1 METTRK
7 TVNIA
12 IVEDDEDA
20 KQTLCDALDRFG
32 QSRGIDFCKHC
43 FSLSLEFLENYVGDY
58 DIVFMDIQ
66 LPDYDGMSAAKRL
79 REKDKSVVL
88 VFVTNFAQ
96 YALNGYE
103 VDAAD
108 FIVKPIEYAHFETK
122 MLRIIAQINT
132 CDIVIAVKTYDGSV
146 VSVAASLLMYV
157 EVMGHGLT
165 YHTTFGTFGAYGT
178 LYKAEERLKAAK
190 FVRCNSCYLVN
201 PRYVESVNNYTTVV
215 GGDELK
221 ISYAKR
227 REYRKAVAEY
237 LGGLV

>member
-1 METTRK
+1 MDAQRK
-7 TVNIA
+7 TVNVA
-12 IVEDDEDA
+12 IIEDDESA
-20 KQTLCDALDRFG
+20 KQTLCAALDKFG
-32 QSRGIDFCKHC
+32 QACGMDFCKHC
-43 FSLSLEFLENYVGDY
+43 FSLSLEFLDNYGGDY

-96 YALNGYE
+96 YAINGYE

-108 FIVKPIEYAHFETK
+108 FLVKPVEYAHFETK
-122 MLRIIAQINT
+122 MTRIISQINM
-132 CDIVIAVKTYDGSV
+132 CDVVLPIKTYDGSV
-146 VSVAASLLMYV
+146 VSIAASLLKYV

-165 YHTTFGTFGAYGT
+165 YHTTFGDFGAYGT
-178 LYKAEERLKAAK
+178 LYKAEERLKPAK

-201 PRYVESVNNYTTVV
+201 PRYVESVNNFTTTV

-227 REYRKAVAEY
+227 KEYRRAIAEY